1 MDERK
6 NVVITGAASGL
17 GRAIALSL
25 AKRGW
30 RILVSDINMAGSKI
44 TLEMVEKAGGEG
56 ETFECDVTK
65 LDDIRRMADFAFKK
79 WNRIDLLVNNAGV
92 AAGGIVGDIPME
104 DWHWIVNTNFWGM
117 LYGCHEF
124 VPRMKSQGGG
134 HIVNVSS
141 AAGFVS
147 LPEMAS
153 YNVTKAAIISLS
165 ETLKSELAPHN
176 IGITV
181 VCPTFFKTNLLET
194 MRYTDEFQ
202 KMFAETAFENGRLS
216 AEKIAEMTVRA
227 VEKNKL
233 YLIPQVVGK
242 VQWVMKRFSPS
253 RYYKNMAFMNRRS
266 SFREMALKMA
276 RWGLT

>member
-1 MDERK
+1 MEERK
-6 NVVITGAASGL
+6 NAVITGAASGL
-17 GRAIALSL
+17 GRAIAVAL

-30 RILVSDINMAGSKI
+30 RVLVSDINMKGSEI
-44 TLEMVEKAGGEG
+44 TRGMVEKAGGEG
-56 ETFECDVTK
+56 DIFECDVTR
-65 LDDIRRMADFAFKK
+65 LEDIRRLADFAFEK
-79 WNRIDLLVNNAGV
+79 WTRIDLLVNNAGV
-92 AAGGIVGDIPME
+92 AAGGFVGDIPIE
-104 DWHWIVNTNFWGM
+104 DWYWIVNTNFWGM

-181 VCPTFFKTNLLET
+181 VCPTFFKTNLLTT

-202 KMFAETAFENGRLS
+202 KTFAETAFENGRLS
-216 AEKIAEMTVRA
+216 AETIAEMTVRA
-227 VEKNKL
+227 VEKNQI
-233 YLIPQVVGK
+233 YLIPQAVGK
-242 VQWVMKRFSPS
+242 VQWVMKRLSPS

-266 SFREMALKMA
+266 FFRELALKMA
-276 RWGLT
+276 KRGLT

>member
-65 LDDIRRMADFAFKK
+65 LDDIRRMADFAFEK

-242 VQWVMKRFSPS
+242 VQWLMKRFSPS

-266 SFREMALKMA
+266 SFRELALKMA

>member
-65 LDDIRRMADFAFKK
+65 LDDIRRMADFAFEK

-92 AAGGIVGDIPME
+92 AAGGVVGDIPME

-242 VQWVMKRFSPS
+242 VQWLMKRFSPS

-266 SFREMALKMA
+266 SFRELALKMA

>member
-1 MDERK
+1 MEKRK
-6 NVVITGAASGL
+6 NAVITGAASGL
-17 GRAIALSL
+17 GRELAVAL
-25 AKRGW
+25 AKKGW
-30 RILVSDINMAGSKI
+30 RVFIADIDREGSKT
-44 TLEMVEKAGGEG
+44 TLELVEKAGGAG
-56 ETFECDVTK
+56 ETFDCDVTK
-65 LDDIRRMADFAFKK
+65 LDDIRRMADYAFEK
-79 WNRIDLLVNNAGV
+79 WPRIDLLVNNAGV
-92 AAGGIVGDIPME
+92 AAGGFVGDIPME

-117 LYGCHEF
+117 LHGCHEF

-176 IGITV
+176 IGVTV
-181 VCPTFFKTNLLET
+181 VCPTFFKTNLLKT

-202 KMFAETAFENGRLS
+202 KTFAETAFENGRLS

-233 YLIPQVVGK
+233 YLIPQIVGK
-242 VQWVMKRFSPS
+242 VQWVMKRLSPS

-266 SFREMALKMA
+266 SFRELALKMA

>member
-6 NVVITGAASGL
+6 NAVITGAASGL
-17 GRAIALSL
+17 GREISISL

-30 RILVSDINMAGSKI
+30 RILISDINMDGSEI
-44 TLEMVEKAGGEG
+44 THEMVKKAGGEG

-65 LDDIRRMADFAFKK
+65 LEDVRRMADFAFER
-79 WNRIDLLVNNAGV
+79 WPRIDLLVNNAGV
-92 AAGGIVGDIPME
+92 AAGGIVGDISME

-117 LYGCHEF
+117 LHGCHEF

-134 HIVNVSS
+134 HIVNISS

-153 YNVTKAAIISLS
+153 YNVTKAAIVSLS
-165 ETLKSELAPHN
+165 ETLKSELAHHN
-176 IGITV
+176 IGVTV
-181 VCPTFFKTNLLET
+181 VCPTFFKTNLLKT

-202 KMFAETAFENGRLS
+202 KTFAETAFENGRMS

-242 VQWVMKRFSPS
+242 VQWVMKRLSPS

-266 SFREMALKMA
+266 SFRELALKMA